1 MTPLTWMSQ
10 GACRGEDIGLFFP
23 DSESTPPVS
32 QLEQARAICR
42 RCPVSASCLCYAM
55 DTQQHGVWGA
65 TTDDERSAIRQ
76 TARRRAARQRPMAG
90 ASPRHGRAAS

>member
-1 MTPLTWMSQ
+1 MTTLSWMSQ
-10 GACRGEDIGLFFP
+10 GACRGEDIRLFFP
-23 DSESTPPVS
+23 DSESTPSVS

-76 TARRRAARQRPMAG
+76 TARRHSARHRALAG
-90 ASPRHGRAAS
+90 SSPRRGSAAS